1 MGITRLSLLA
11 TAWLSACLAHPVTAQ
26 KPPDGV
32 ALVDSCGTYVRMREG
47 AESYQASQLER
58 TRLCS
63 DLLWAAAEALKAR
76 TLGAGDQIPT
86 ARREFVRC
94 ATDPRAMGP
103 NQSVRVAYR
112 YLTEHPERL
121 HFPAEQLAK
130 EALESAFGCEPA
142 TDG

>member
-1 MGITRLSLLA
+1 MRRTRLSLLA
-11 TAWLSACLAHPVTAQ
+11 IALLSASHAHPLAAQ

-58 TRLCS
+58 TQLCS
-63 DLLWAAAEALKAR
+63 NMLWAAAEALKAR
-76 TLGAGDQIPT
+76 ALGADETVPT

-103 NQSVRVAYR
+103 HQSVRVAYR

-130 EALESAFGCEPA
+130 EALETGFGCEPA